1 MVYETEQLIL
11 REWCESDLEPFVR
24 MRQDVKVMEFFLSY

>member
-1 MVYETEQLIL
+1 MVYETERLIL
-11 REWCESDLEPFVR
+11 REWRESDLEPFAL